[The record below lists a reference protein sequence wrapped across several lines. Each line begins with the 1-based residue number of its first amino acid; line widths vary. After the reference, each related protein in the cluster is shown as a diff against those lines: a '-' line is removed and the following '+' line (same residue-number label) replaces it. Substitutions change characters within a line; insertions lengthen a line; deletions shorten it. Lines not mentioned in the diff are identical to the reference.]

1 MGSSWTSHSPSLVDP
16 GGDATAP
23 GTSALRGVPTP
34 TLYTR
39 TPDVHIH
46 GVIAFSDAPYRFFD
60 ARPSTPLIHA
70 ARIANRHLVLPGPG
84 HRVREVVLSGETARI
99 RETWRDNKR
108 LIFVSNHPT
117 HSDPQVLTEVQ
128 RRLGVDGSFM
138 AAYDVFLRGRLQAF
152 FMQRLGNFSVDR
164 EGSDRKAMSAAIQIV
179 REGQRALNIFPEG
192 NVFLTNDRL
201 MPLLDGT
208 AFIALK
214 AQAALDGSEVLIV
227 PVSMKFTHLTRP
239 RKPLRKRLIDLAEH
253 SGHRFPEGSEV
264 DPVAAVLGLGRHI
277 IGAYLRTHGDRH
289 ALEPAEAGLYET
301 LEAFAASLVDDLES
315 ALEIKALPGM
325 KLLDRIGKVRSRL
338 HQLRT
343 DPALPQDSALDGM
356 ADRALLALR
365 VHGYTSP
372 YLTARP
378 TVDRYDET
386 VERIAEDYHSRA
398 MPRTG
403 PRRAMVRIHPPL
415 SVREFLEQ
423 KDGSLKA
430 TIPALTKTLSQTIQ
444 GGIDELNDRNDAP
457 GGELLAPG

>member
-1 MGSSWTSHSPSLVDP
+1 M
-16 GGDATAP
+16 
-23 GTSALRGVPTP
+23 
-34 TLYTR
+34 
-39 TPDVHIH
+39 
-46 GVIAFSDAPYRFFD
+46 IAFSDAPYRFFE
-60 ARPSTPLIHA
+60 ARPSPPLIRA
-70 ARIANRHLVLPGPG
+70 ARFVNRHLVLPGPN
-84 HRVREVVLSGETARI
+84 HRINEIALSGETTRL
-99 RETWRDNKR
+99 RDTWRDNKR

-128 RRLGVDGSFM
+128 RRLGIDASFM

-152 FMQRLGNFSVDR
+152 LMQRLGNFSIDR
-164 EGSDRKAMSAAIQIV
+164 EGSDRKAMAAAIQIV
-179 REGQRALNIFPEG
+179 RDGRRALNIFPEG

-214 AQAALDGSEVLIV
+214 AQTALDGNEVMVV

-239 RKPLRKRLIDLAEH
+239 RDPLRKRLIDLAEH
-253 SGHRFPEGSEV
+253 SGHQFPVGSED
-264 DPVAAVLGLGRHI
+264 DPVSAVLGLGRHI
-277 IGAYLRTHGDRH
+277 IGSHLRTHGGSNAPDFDESSIH
-289 ALEPAEAGLYET
+289 ET
-301 LEAFAASLVDDLES
+301 LEAFAATLVDGLETDLG
-315 ALEIKALPGM
+315 IKAAPEM

-343 DPALPQDSALDGM
+343 DPSLPQDPTLDGM

-365 VHGYTSP
+365 VHGYTAP

-378 TVDRYDET
+378 TIDRYDET

-403 PRRAMVRIHPPL
+403 PRRAMVEIHPPL

-423 KDGSLKA
+423 NGGSLRT
-430 TIPALTKTLSQTIQ
+430 TIPALTATLSRTIQ
-444 GGIDELNDRNDAP
+444 SGIDDLNETNDAP
-457 GGELLAPG
+457 GAGLLAR